1 MINELIF
8 FGLGLIFGSFANVC
22 IYRLPINKS
31 VIGPRSKCINCKK
44 LISWNFNIPVLSY
57 LILKGISKCCKKK
70 ISIQYPV
77 VELSTG
83 ILFMVSSVYFSLFQS
98 ILLSFIIFFIV
109 ITIAIDLNKQIIF
122 TFFTYIIFLT
132 GLLVQYFQPD
142 LNPFSVTLKNSLVTT
157 VIAAS
162 LFIGLRYIFKTIKG
176 VEALGLGDIYLI
188 SSLAIW
194 TGFEKFLYMLIGSSI
209 IGIIFYLIFNTK
221 RNKNFRIPYG
231 SFIGVSFLILLFV

>member
-1 MINELIF
+1 
-8 FGLGLIFGSFANVC
+8 
-22 IYRLPINKS
+22 
-31 VIGPRSKCINCKK
+31 
-44 LISWNFNIPVLSY
+44 
-57 LILKGISKCCKKK
+57 
-70 ISIQYPV
+70 
-77 VELSTG
+77 
-83 ILFMVSSVYFSLFQS
+83 MVSSVYFSLFQS

-142 LNPFSVTLKNSLVTT
+142 LNPLSVTLKNSLVTT

-231 SFIGVSFLILLFV
+231 SFIGVAFLILLFV